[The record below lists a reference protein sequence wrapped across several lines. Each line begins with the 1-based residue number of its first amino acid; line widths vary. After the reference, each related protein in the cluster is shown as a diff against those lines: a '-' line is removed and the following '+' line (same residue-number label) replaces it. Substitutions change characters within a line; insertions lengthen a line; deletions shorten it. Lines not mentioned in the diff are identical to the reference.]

1 MSRPATPRAS
11 SGRDWMINSG
21 VMKPDADHVST
32 RGHALNAAILA
43 TYPLWLWLGVRQGPR

>member
-1 MSRPATPRAS
+1 
-11 SGRDWMINSG
+11 MINSG